1 MIKDAD
7 KCKVSISILGQPANT
22 SLPSPVQDLG
32 LEEDGGGYTLAR
44 SQEVRLQRGNRMM
57 MPDAGPASAWVES
70 KPRDLRRG
78 GHLCQG

>member
-1 MIKDAD
+1 MQ
-7 KCKVSISILGQPANT
+7 GQHQHTRTT
-22 SLPSPVQDLG
+22 SQHFLTQSCAGPGVG
-32 LEEDGGGYTLAR
+32 GRWGGYTLAR

-70 KPRDLRRG
+70 KPRDLRGG